1 VRKRSRGLSFV
12 TGAYV
17 VWSLVPVLI
26 AVLFSFNDGKS
37 RTVWQGFSLR
47 WWTGD
52 RQQSLL
58 HDPTLRT
65 ALVNSLVLALGS
77 ILITVPV
84 GALLAVGLERWR
96 TRAAATVNWVNSL
109 PLVTPEIVM
118 GAALLITFTNLF
130 TGIPLGRPAQ
140 LIGHVTFSLSF
151 VVVTVRARLVSLG
164 PSYEEA
170 ARDLGATRAQA
181 IRLVLLPLL
190 TPAIVAS
197 CVIVFAS
204 SIDDFVIS
212 SFLSAGASS
221 ETVPV
226 KIYSAVRSSSSPAL
240 NALATVMV
248 LLSFMALALTVA
260 VLSRWQHRHG
270 GSGGFRQAVADVTQM
285 DL

>member
-1 VRKRSRGLSFV
+1 
-12 TGAYV
+12 
-17 VWSLVPVLI
+17 
-26 AVLFSFNDGKS
+26 
-37 RTVWQGFSLR
+37 
-47 WWTGD
+47 
-52 RQQSLL
+52 
-58 HDPTLRT
+58 
-65 ALVNSLVLALGS
+65 
-77 ILITVPV
+77 
-84 GALLAVGLERWR
+84 
-96 TRAAATVNWVNSL
+96 
-109 PLVTPEIVM
+109 
-118 GAALLITFTNLF
+118 
-130 TGIPLGRPAQ
+130 
-140 LIGHVTFSLSF
+140 
-151 VVVTVRARLVSLG
+151 
-164 PSYEEA
+164 
-170 ARDLGATRAQA
+170 
-181 IRLVLLPLL
+181 VLLPLL

-248 LLSFMALALTVA
+248 LLSFMALALTVV

>member
-1 VRKRSRGLSFV
+1 MTNRFRGLAMV
-12 TGAYV
+12 TWAYV
-17 VWSLVPVLI
+17 VWSLVPV
-26 AVLFSFNDGKS
+26 AVAILFSFNDGRS
-37 RTVWQGFSLR
+37 RSTWQGFSMR

-52 RQQSLL
+52 PERSLL

-65 ALVNSLVLALGS
+65 ALTNSLVLAIGS
-77 ILITVPV
+77 ILITVPL
-84 GALLAVGLERWR
+84 GLLLAIGLDRWR
-96 TRAAATVNWVNSL
+96 SRSSSALNWMTSL

-118 GAALLITFTNLF
+118 GAALLLTFTSLF
-130 TGIPLGRPAQ
+130 TAIPLGRPAQ

-164 PSYEEA
+164 SAYEEA
-170 ARDLGATRAQA
+170 ARDLGASRLQA
-181 IRLVLLPLL
+181 VRLVLLPLL
-190 TPAIVAS
+190 SPAIVAS

-212 SFLSAGASS
+212 SFLSAGAPS

-240 NALATVMV
+240 NALATTMV
-248 LLSFMALALTVA
+248 ALSFVALVVSIT
-260 VLSRWQHRHG
+260 VLSRWQRRHG
-270 GSGGFRQAVADVTQM
+270 GGGFRSAVADVTQM